1 MTNKPHLK
9 SNRMRIIRLSG
20 LLLTAVLV
28 LAGCQRHE
36 AAVSLEQPL
45 APVIATVLAQVEAPA
60 AAEEAGPP
68 ADECLKCHSDK
79 DQLIETADPVEGA
92 TEI

>member
-1 MTNKPHLK
+1 M
-9 SNRMRIIRLSG
+9 
-20 LLLTAVLV
+20 LV

-60 AAEEAGPP
+60 MAEAAEPP

-79 DQLIETADPVEGA
+79 DQLIETADPVEEPSNLNPKGLA
-92 TEI
+92 EGWLRWSHGKKYW